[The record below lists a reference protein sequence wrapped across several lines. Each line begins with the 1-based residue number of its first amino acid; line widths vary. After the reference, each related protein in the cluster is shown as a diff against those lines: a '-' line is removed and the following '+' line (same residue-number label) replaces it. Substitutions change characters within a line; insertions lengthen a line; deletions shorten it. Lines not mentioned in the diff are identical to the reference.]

1 LLQLLLFNPSHS
13 NIFADHENN
22 LPINPLFF
30 RKDIFRGI
38 PPPPPLPIATAL
50 YWDNFN
56 EKKSILYIF
65 VGKRIFII
73 KVAGYDIIRSLLTIF
88 VATENKG
95 EQ

>member
-1 LLQLLLFNPSHS
+1 LCS
-13 NIFADHENN
+13 
-22 LPINPLFF
+22 
-30 RKDIFRGI
+30 
-38 PPPPPLPIATAL
+38 
-50 YWDNFN
+50 DNFN

-95 EQ
+95 RKWTQMNNERKLYTN